1 MFGYKLCEFYLYTP
15 LGQLI
20 YSEKWSWH
28 WDGIAQL
35 FGKFNWYTFSLAN
48 IHCEYE
54 PYGPQFSL
62 NIQLL
67 GFGFMLSIN
76 PPWETP
82 ASLHLKARCDEVFN
96 DKKSLEGKNEPEGW
110 TPAFD

>member
-1 MFGYKLCEFYLYTP
+1 MFEWRFVSAYIYTP
-15 LGQLI
+15 LGSLVI
-20 YSEKWSWH
+20 EEKIDWR

-35 FGKFNWYTFSLAN
+35 FGKYNWYTFTLAN

-54 PYGPQFSL
+54 PYGPLYSV

-67 GFGFMLSIN
+67 GFGFYLGIN

-82 ASLHLKARCDEVFN
+82 ESIHLNERCKEAFKMRD
-96 DKKSLEGKNEPEGW
+96 DLDGKNEPEGW
-110 TPAFD
+110 TPDFD